1 MPPGKKFQSEVLAML
16 KQLEYSTFFLTPSW
30 ADFHLVDIDLVE
42 KIAKLKNINLSE
54 EQIYSLDCF

>member
-1 MPPGKKFQSEVLAML
+1 ML